1 MSGWYL
7 GRAPKSPQY
16 RFEKSVVILLGRLPR
31 QPETALRAAIV
42 ADLDVARQGLEE
54 HRGRL
59 RQALDDG
66 VKDADLFVGELKHM
80 LPTCF
85 PGP

>member
-1 MSGWYL
+1 
-7 GRAPKSPQY
+7 
-16 RFEKSVVILLGRLPR
+16 

-42 ADLDVARQGLEE
+42 AVLDVARQGLEE

-66 VKDADLFVGELKHM
+66 VKDLDGLATLSSELQAKRQFFDKIVKDLRKFCQG
-80 LPTCF
+80 
-85 PGP
+85 

>member
-1 MSGWYL
+1 
-7 GRAPKSPQY
+7 
-16 RFEKSVVILLGRLPR
+16 

-66 VKDADLFVGELKHM
+66 VKDLDGLATLSSELQAKCQFFDKIVKDLRKFCQG
-80 LPTCF
+80 
-85 PGP
+85 